1 MYGAIELGGT
11 KVICGVS
18 EGQPDFVE
26 TARINTRG
34 PQSTLAEIIEFF
46 QHAESK
52 FGKMKGLG
60 LASFGPVNLNAASPR
75 YGSILK
81 TPKQGWSNFPLLSK
95 LQERFA
101 VPMRITTDVNAALL
115 AEHKLGAAKGVENAI
130 YVTIGTGIGAGV
142 LVNGQLANGFMHPE
156 IGHMRIPHDG
166 VAGICPFHG
175 NCLEGLAS
183 GPAIAARAGCPAEE
197 LAEDHPI
204 WESVAVNLA
213 DMCNNLIMTFATQRI
228 ILGGGVM
235 ASEGLFEK
243 IKYHTN
249 QKLNGYLPINDCTS
263 GLDNL
268 IVGASVDEGPGL
280 VGALLLAQQVQ

>member
-18 EGQPDFVE
+18 EGPRDFVE
-26 TARINTRG
+26 TARINTRD
-34 PQSTLAEIIEFF
+34 PQTTLAEIIDFF
-46 QHAESK
+46 QRVESK
-52 FGKMKGLG
+52 YSKLKSLG
-60 LASFGPVNLNAASPR
+60 LASFGPVDLNTASTS
-75 YGSILK
+75 YGSLLK
-81 TPKQGWSNFPLLSK
+81 TPKKGWSNFPLLSK
-95 LQERFA
+95 LQEQFA
-101 VPMRITTDVNAALL
+101 VPMGITTDVNAALL
-115 AEHKLGAAKGVENAI
+115 AEHKFGAAKGVDNAI
-130 YVTIGTGIGAGV
+130 YVTIGTGVGAGV

-183 GPAIAARAGCPAEE
+183 GPAIAARAGRAAEE
-197 LAEDHPI
+197 LAQDHPVWDSI
-204 WESVAVNLA
+204 AANLA
-213 DMCNNLIMTFATQRI
+213 DMCNNLLMTFATERI

-235 ASEGLFEK
+235 ARDGLLNK
-243 IKYHTN
+243 VKHHTN
-249 QKLNGYLPINDCTS
+249 QKLNGYLPIEHCTS
-263 GLDNL
+263 GLDDL